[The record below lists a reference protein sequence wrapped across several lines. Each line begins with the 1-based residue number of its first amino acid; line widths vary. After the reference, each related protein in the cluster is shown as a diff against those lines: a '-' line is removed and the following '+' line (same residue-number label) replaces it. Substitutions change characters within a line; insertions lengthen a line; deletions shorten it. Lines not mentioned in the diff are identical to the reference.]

1 MRPFLKWAGGK
12 HKLAP
17 LITPHLRGGRRLVEP
32 FMGSCALFLASDFEE
47 ALLCDINADLVSL
60 YTILRDEGQDFI
72 DDVRGQLFD
81 GTRNTEAAFYALRE
95 EFNDPAT
102 DARRR
107 AMIFVYLNRHA
118 FNGLCRYSAKGAFN
132 VPFGS
137 YKSVHFPGAEMAAFA
152 QRTRSV
158 EFRCQSFEDTF
169 SQVRA
174 GDVVYADPPYF
185 PLSPSASFTAY
196 AASGF
201 SLADQIRL
209 AELARDAARAGI
221 LVAISNHD
229 TDEVIALYEGLGA
242 DCSVR
247 FQVQRNVSGSGDSRK
262 KVGEVLALFRPA

>member
-12 HKLAP
+12 HRLAP

-47 ALLCDINADLVSL
+47 ALLCDVNADLVSL
-60 YTILRDEGQDFI
+60 YTILRDEGQGFI

-81 GTRNTEAAFYALRE
+81 GTRNTEPAFYALRE

-132 VPFGS
+132 VPFGR
-137 YKSVHFPGAEMAAFA
+137 YKNVHFPGAEMAAFA
-152 QRTRSV
+152 QRTRGV
-158 EFRCQSFEDTF
+158 EFRRQGFEDTF
-169 SQVRA
+169 AQARA
-174 GDVVYADPPYF
+174 GDIVYADPPYF

-196 AASGF
+196 AAGGF
-201 SLADQIRL
+201 GLADQTRL
-209 AELARDAARAGI
+209 AELAHDAAQAGI
-221 LVAISNHD
+221 PVAISNHD
-229 TDEVIALYEGLGA
+229 TDEAIALYEGLGA